1 MIFFSIKDAATE
13 TGISQDFLRKGCR
26 NGTVPH
32 IKCGA
37 KYLVNVPLLLE
48 QINTAQEK
56 NENAE

>member
-1 MIFFSIKDAATE
+1 MIFYSIRSAATE

-26 NGTVPH
+26 NGTIPH

-48 QINTAQEK
+48 QINNGQEK
-56 NENAE
+56 SEDAD